1 MIQQGKLPTRREPGS
16 GEEGELPKGVDKVML
31 ESLSGKG
38 ILQSL
43 NSMDLNELGRLVK
56 QNLTDID
63 ERARVLTQASRY

>member
-1 MIQQGKLPTRREPGS
+1 
-16 GEEGELPKGVDKVML
+16 ML

-63 ERARVLTQASRY
+63 DRAGVLTQASRY